1 MTTRRVKNF
10 AKGTVSGTY
19 GSGDTAV
26 TLSTGH
32 GSRFLDPAT
41 DGAFPITWWNATNF
55 ADPADD
61 PNREVCLCTARAGD
75 VLTVT
80 RGQEDTSAS
89 TKNGAGTYKII
100 AGITADMWNS
110 DETLSQTFRKLTL
123 STHPDS
129 DVAASRLLFSADA
142 IVMSDG
148 EEVSN
153 WSNVVIDI
161 TASGAGGIDTGTEQS
176 STWYEAYAI
185 YNGTTKAG
193 CLHRAKDWFLDLDIT
208 AGEDATQ
215 GIRSAVDNSTV
226 RVAQGF
232 TPVTAGKLVM
242 IDVELIKVGAPT
254 GNIWFTIEANN
265 GGVPSNTPLATS
277 WKFDVSRI
285 PTTAG
290 GTTMR
295 IPFLVPATV
304 SAATLYHVVAHGDWT
319 VSATNYVGWRMDG
332 SAAAYAGG
340 SKALYNSGTT
350 TWTTDTD
357 DDLWLKV
364 YIERNNVDFST
375 TVPAGYRHALIGYA
389 YNNSGGNLV
398 PCLQQGRHWRLMR
411 AQADGLVV
419 NEGSAT
425 ITLIDLRTA
434 LPAAPMILA
443 MLGITGSGAAVTAA
457 ALGDITSPD
466 AAYLSTSGGS
476 FVHLYASSTAEVIN
490 DPTEMLVRHN
500 AIYLEFS
507 GAGGDFYVCGFT
519 W

>member
-19 GSGDTAV
+19 GAGDTAV

-41 DGAFPITWWNATNF
+41 DGSFPIVWWNATDY

-61 PNREVCLCTARAGD
+61 PNGEVVLCTARAGD

-80 RGQEDTSAS
+80 RAQEGTSAS
-89 TKNGAGTYKII
+89 AKNTAGKTYKLI
-100 AGITADMWNS
+100 APITGDMWNS
-110 DETLSQTFRKLTL
+110 DETLSQTFRGLQI

-129 DVAASRLLFSADA
+129 DVAASKVVFSADA

-161 TASGAGGIDTGTEQS
+161 TASGAGGIDTGSEQT
-176 STWYEAYAI
+176 STWYEVHGI
-185 YNGTTKAG
+185 YNGTTQAG
-193 CLHRAKDWFLDLDIT
+193 ILHRAKDWFLDLDIT

-226 RVAQGF
+226 RVSQGI

-242 IDVELIKVGAPT
+242 IDVELIKVGSPT
-254 GNIWFTIEANN
+254 GNIWFTLEANS

-285 PTTAG
+285 PTTAA

-295 IPFLVPATV
+295 FPFLVPYSV
-304 SAATLYHVVAHGDWT
+304 SVSTLYHLVAQGDWT

-340 SKALYNSGTT
+340 SKALYDSDGP

-357 DDLWLKV
+357 DDMWV
-364 YIERNNVDFST
+364 RTYIERNDVDFAT
-375 TVPAGYRHALIGYA
+375 TVPSGYTYALLGYA
-389 YNNSGGNLV
+389 YNNSAGDFV
-398 PCLQQGRHWRLMR
+398 KFIQKDHAWRLKNMG
-411 AQADGLVV
+411 ADGLIV
-419 NEGSAT
+419 NETAAT
-425 ITLIDLRTA
+425 ITLIDLRGFVPPVLTIPVVFA
-434 LPAAPMILA
+434 L
-443 MLGITGSGAAVTAA
+443 TGTGAAAA
-457 ALGDITSPD
+457 SATLGDLKETHIVAGTLPGIGINLYCPVTTEIPYSSFGLLTTQYAMAYID
-466 AAYLSTSGGS
+466 ATAGAD
-476 FVHLYASSTAEVIN
+476 LYY
-490 DPTEMLVRHN
+490 H
-500 AIYLEFS
+500 
-507 GAGGDFYVCGFT
+507 GFN